1 MNGDGYLSRDKG
13 HLAALQRARRKSMH
27 RIDYMPGQEALAVF
41 KARQARERQGSTEA
55 TNSAVLD
62 AILIEWAKLT
72 GIKYRQV
79 ERPKTSAPESEFRAT
94 NARARMT
101 SVPLP
106 ELLHPSHA
114 CVRAYDS
121 GRVDNHKITA
131 RLEKRADK
139 CGATRHRDG
148 QRCEAKPEPGKR
160 RCRFHGGRSTGPRT
174 EAGKAKALANL
185 RQNDPT
191 D

>member
-13 HLAALQRARRKSMH
+13 HLAALQRARRESMH

-62 AILIEWAKLT
+62 AILVEWAELT
-72 GIKYRQV
+72 GIKYGQL
-79 ERPKTSAPESEFRAT
+79 EQPKTSAPKPEFRAT
-94 NARARMT
+94 DARARMT
-101 SVPLP
+101 SGPLP
-106 ELLHPSHA
+106 ELLPPSRA
-114 CVRAYDS
+114 YVRAYDS
-121 GRVDNHKITA
+121 GHVADRKITA
-131 RLEKRADK
+131 RTDQRANR

-148 QRCEAKPEPGKR
+148 QPCQGKPEPGKR

-185 RQNDPT
+185 RQNHRT